1 MLLHVRRS
9 RPPAS
14 IVVLS
19 VALIALAAC
28 GGAAGDRAAPVG
40 SAAADEQSA
49 GSEPPGGDTTPEG
62 EVTADGTQPP
72 DTATPSGPEPWS
84 AKPAVD
90 PVGETIE
97 GSLVTP
103 DGRTR
108 TYRLYVPASLPAGA
122 AVPLLVGLHGGT
134 GWGAQFQRSSG
145 FDGIAE
151 ANGFLVVFP
160 DGVGVGP
167 TETLRTWNGGIC
179 CGPAARDDV
188 DDVAFVSLL
197 IDDVRGRYEVDPARI
212 VAAGHS
218 NGGVM
223 SIRLA
228 CELSEKVVAV
238 GFQAATMSIDS
249 CDPPV
254 PVSMLHLHGDAD
266 ENVPPQGGRGTKG
279 ISGVEWRPAMDGL
292 RSIAA
297 ADGCPDEPAT
307 VTDPD
312 QPELTIQRWAPCADS
327 TVVEYVLVP
336 GADHAW
342 MGADAGPR
350 SPSGPPFAGF
360 DSSAAIWAFLAA
372 HPRG

>member
-1 MLLHVRRS
+1 MLVGVRHP
-9 RPPAS
+9 RPSAPILLFAFAL
-14 IVVLS
+14 VVT
-19 VALIALAAC
+19 AC
-28 GGAAGDRAAPVG
+28 GGTSTDDVAAPTTT
-40 SAAADEQSA
+40 AD
-49 GSEPPGGDTTPEG
+49 PGGSGTTEPE
-62 EVTADGTQPP
+62 TDATPDDATPDDGTQPP
-72 DTATPSGPEPWS
+72 GTASASSLEPWS
-84 AKPAVD
+84 AKPEVE

-108 TYRLYVPASLPAGA
+108 TYRLYVPASLPAGEP
-122 AVPLLVGLHGGT
+122 VPLLVGLHGGT

-151 ANGFLVVFP
+151 ANGFLAVFP

-167 TETLRTWNGGIC
+167 TETTRTWNGGIC

-188 DDVAFVSLL
+188 DDVGFISLL
-197 IDDVRGRYEVDPARI
+197 IGDITARYDVDPGRV

-228 CELSEKVVAV
+228 CELSEQIGAV
-238 GFQAATMSIDS
+238 GFQAASMSIDS
-249 CDPPV
+249 CDPPA
-254 PVSMLHLHGDAD
+254 PVSMLHLHGEAD
-266 ENVPPQGGRGTKG
+266 ENVPPQGGKGTKG
-279 ISGVEWRPAMDGL
+279 ISGVDWRPALDGL
-292 RSIAA
+292 RTIAT

-307 VTDPD
+307 VTVPD
-312 QPELTIQRWAPCADS
+312 QPDLKIERWAPCDDG

-336 GADHAW
+336 GANHAW
-342 MGADAGPR
+342 MGAEAGPL

-360 DSSAAIWAFLAA
+360 DSSAAIWAFLAE